1 MSGFGAYEQELQSV
15 LAGDMSVTDPSKFQ
29 SETSSLLGQLKLEAR
44 SAEDRKE
51 ATARY
56 KKLKEEV
63 DRKVLLGG
71 GTVPNGAQANQ
82 DRARLMATN
91 DKLENQNDRLRNIHN
106 TVAEI
111 EDVGGEITTQ
121 LAANREVIQ
130 KQQDRVKE
138 VSSMADMASNITKRM
153 SKWWA

>member
-1 MSGFGAYEQELQSV
+1 MTS
-15 LAGDMSVTDPSKFQ
+15 PS
-29 SETSSLLGQLKLEAR
+29 SQLESR
-44 SAEDRKE
+44 NSEDRK
-51 ATARY
+51 ATTAKY
-56 KKLKEEV
+56 KQLKADV

-71 GTVPNGAQANQ
+71 GVPQGAQANQ
-82 DRARLMATN
+82 ARARLMQTN
-91 DKLENQNDRLRNIHN
+91 DKLENQNDKIKNIQN

-121 LAANREVIQ
+121 LKANREVIQ

-138 VSSMADMASNITKRM
+138 VSSMADMAGKITKRM